1 MMKINAR
8 KITGKI
14 NENLKVKKGG
24 VNLISHSIKNQLV
37 AIILILSIV
46 PILAVGVLNY
56 YTSSKD
62 IKDNIKLS
70 NLQLAQSLS
79 DQVDSFISSTFD
91 ILGSVTSAQDF
102 SSIDKVQGEIILSS
116 ITKDIN
122 HILSIQVFDMEGNPC
137 VSSAGTSKL
146 GKDVKEE
153 EWFKK
158 ASEGDK
164 YVSDSGI
171 EQRVPV
177 VVLSMPIKDALGIKR
192 GVVAANV
199 SLIGLNE
206 IVGKHKIGDTGVAYI
221 VDRKG
226 VVIAHPDFKEKVAK
240 QYNGIENKIEG
251 VALSLKPKKGG
262 CETYDNDKGEKVVG
276 AFANIHSSGWGLIIE
291 ENQKEIN
298 SIARE
303 GLNRTLYMIIA
314 MIAILIVISSYVAR
328 TFSSPILNLVSVIG
342 GTGKGDL
349 TKKVDVNSKNE
360 IGILQKSFN
369 NMIDSLLNVVLNVK
383 DAALNV
389 EKASGKLLESADST
403 ISASEE
409 ITSVIGQVAS
419 GSENQMKEVEK
430 TTEISK
436 EMTNLVKN
444 TEEKFTYISR
454 CAKNAFFI
462 AQNGSDSIKE
472 TICTMNSISDKV
484 NLSANQINN
493 LILHTKEITNIVSF
507 IEDISKQTNLLALN
521 AAIEAARA
529 GEYGKGFTVVAEEV
543 RKLAEET
550 AGASK
555 KIVDI
560 IKKIQNESNLVV
572 KSMNEGIDEVNKG
585 NETIEKTASTFQNI
599 MDHTGQVSD
608 TVENFNSVVEELS
621 KGMESIGEA
630 ILKVRDVSQETASG
644 TQTVLA
650 STEEQQAYIQ
660 SINESAENLKIMSE
674 KLGEIIKEFKV
685 D

>member
-1 MMKINAR
+1 MKISTR
-8 KITGKI
+8 KV
-14 NENLKVKKGG
+14 NRNLKIKKGEM
-24 VNLISHSIKNQLV
+24 NLISHSIKNQLI
-37 AIILILSIV
+37 AIILILSVI
-46 PILAVGVLNY
+46 PILIVGALNY
-56 YTSSKD
+56 YISSRD

-70 NLQLAQSLS
+70 NLHLAQSLS
-79 DQVDSFISSTFD
+79 DQVDSFISNAFD

-102 SSIDKVQGEIILSS
+102 FDIDKMQGEIILSS
-116 ITKDIN
+116 ITKDVN
-122 HILSIQVFDMEGNPC
+122 YILNIQIFDAEGNLC

-146 GKDVKEE
+146 NKDVKEE

-158 ASEGDK
+158 ASKGDK
-164 YVSDSGI
+164 YVSDSSI

-177 VVLSMPIKDALGIKR
+177 VVLSMPIKDASGIKR

-199 SLIGLNE
+199 NLLGLNE
-206 IVGKHKIGDTGVAYI
+206 VVGKHKIGDTGIAYI
-221 VDRKG
+221 VDKKG
-226 VVIAHPDFKEKVAK
+226 VVIAHPDFKGKVAK
-240 QYNGIENKIEG
+240 QYNGIENKIKG
-251 VALSLKPKKGG
+251 VALSLKSKEGG

-276 AFANIHSSGWGLIIE
+276 AFTNIHSSGWGLIIE

-303 GLNRTLYMIIA
+303 GLNRTLYMTIA
-314 MIAILIVISSYVAR
+314 MIVILIAISTYVAR

-342 GTGKGDL
+342 EIGKGDL
-349 TKKVDVNSKNE
+349 TKKVDVNSNNE
-360 IGILQKSFN
+360 IGKLQKSFN
-369 NMIDSLLNVVLNVK
+369 DTIDSLLNIVLNVK
-383 DAALNV
+383 DAILNV
-389 EKASGKLLESADST
+389 EKASRELLKSADST
-403 ISASEE
+403 IGASEE
-409 ITSVIGQVAS
+409 ITNVIVQVAS
-419 GSENQMKEVEK
+419 GSENQMKEVER
-430 TTEISK
+430 TTEIAK

-444 TEEKFTYISR
+444 MEEKFTYILK
-454 CAKNAFFI
+454 CAKDAFLI

-472 TICTMNSISDKV
+472 TLCTMNSISDKV

-507 IEDISKQTNLLALN
+507 IEDISRQTNLLALN

-529 GEYGKGFTVVAEEV
+529 GEYGRGFTVVAEEV

-550 AGASK
+550 AEASK
-555 KIVDI
+555 NIVDI
-560 IKKIQNESNLVV
+560 INKIQNESDLVV
-572 KSMNEGIDEVNKG
+572 KSMKEGIDEVNKG
-585 NETIEKTASTFQNI
+585 NETIEKTTSTFRNI
-599 MDHTGQVSD
+599 MDHTGQVSN

-630 ILKVRDVSQETASG
+630 ILKVRYVSQETASG